1 MDFCTSQTRQNLMR
15 AFAGESQARNRYTFA
30 QAQMTAQKQFMLADL
45 FRFTADQEN
54 EHAEIFY
61 NHLKANCAGE
71 CEIQAA
77 YPVDEDTTDIGEI
90 LTAAASHEF
99 KEAGEIYKAFAAT
112 AREEGFAQIAQD
124 FENIA
129 SIESTHAQRFERMA
143 QLYKSGKLFSSDEST
158 KWICLNCGY
167 ILEGTQVP
175 QNCPVCHGDRGYYI
189 RLDMAD
195 WGLYR

>member
-1 MDFCTSQTRQNLMR
+1 MDLCNSQTRQNLMR
-15 AFAGESQARNRYTFA
+15 AFAGESQARSRYTFA
-30 QAQMTAQKQFMLADL
+30 QAQMIAQKQFMLADL
-45 FRFTADQEN
+45 FRFTADQEK

-61 NHLKANCAGE
+61 NHLKQNGAGE

-77 YPVDEDTTDIGEI
+77 YPVDEDTTDIAAI
-90 LTAAASHEF
+90 LTTAAQHEF
-99 KEAGEIYKAFAAT
+99 KESSEIYKDFAQT

-129 SIESTHAQRFERMA
+129 SIESTHGQRFERMA
-143 QLYKSGKLFSSDEST
+143 QLYKDGKLFCSDEST

>member
-1 MDFCTSQTRQNLMR
+1 MDLNSSKTKQNLMR

-30 QAQMTAQKQFMLADL
+30 QAQMIAQKQFMLADL
-45 FRFTADQEN
+45 FRFTADQEK

-61 NHLKANCAGE
+61 THLKQGGAGE
-71 CEIQAA
+71 TEIQAA
-77 YPVDEDTTDIGEI
+77 FPVDEDTSDIAC
-90 LTAAASHEF
+90 LLDSAAKHEF
-99 KEAGEIYKAFAAT
+99 KESSEIYKAFAQT
-112 AREEGFAQIAQD
+112 ARDEGFAQIAQD

-129 SIESTHAQRFERMA
+129 SIESTHGQRFERMA
-143 QLYKSGKLFSSDEST
+143 QLQKDGKLFSSDETT

-175 QNCPVCHGDRGYYI
+175 QNCPVCHGEQGYYI

>member
-1 MDFCTSQTRQNLMR
+1 MR

-30 QAQMTAQKQFMLADL
+30 QAQMIAQKQFMLADL
-45 FRFTADQEN
+45 FRFTADQEK

-61 NHLKANCAGE
+61 DHLKQNGAGE
-71 CEIQAA
+71 TEIQAA
-77 YPVDEDTTDIGEI
+77 YPVDEDSCDIACI
-90 LTAAASHEF
+90 LDSAASHEF
-99 KEAGEIYKAFAAT
+99 KESSEIYKAFAQT
-112 AREEGFAQIAQD
+112 ARDEGFAQIAQD

-129 SIESTHAQRFERMA
+129 SIESTHGQRFERMA
-143 QLYKSGKLFSSDEST
+143 QLQKDGKLFSSDETT

-175 QNCPVCHGDRGYYI
+175 QNCPVCHGEQGYYI

>member
-1 MDFCTSQTRQNLMR
+1 MEFCTSKTRENLMR

-30 QAQMTAQKQFMLADL
+30 QAQLIAQKQFMLADL
-45 FRFTADQEN
+45 FRFTADQEK

-61 NHLKANCAGE
+61 NHLKTNGAGE
-71 CEIQAA
+71 TEIQAA
-77 YPVDEDTTDIGEI
+77 FPVDENTADIAALLES
-90 LTAAASHEF
+90 AAAHEQ
-99 KEAGEIYKAFAAT
+99 KESAEIYPAFART
-112 AREEGFAQIAQD
+112 ARDEGFAQIAQD

-129 SIESTHAQRFERMA
+129 SIERTHGQRFAKMA
-143 QLYKSGKLFSSDEST
+143 QLYKSGTLFSSAESAQ
-158 KWICLNCGY
+158 WICLNCGY

-175 QNCPVCHGDRGYYI
+175 QNCPVCHGEQGYYI

>member
-1 MDFCTSQTRQNLMR
+1 MDFNTSKTRENLMR
-15 AFAGESQARNRYTFA
+15 AFAGESQARNRYTCA
-30 QAQMTAQKQFMLADL
+30 QAQMIAQKQFMLADL
-45 FRFTADQEN
+45 FRFTAEQEK

-61 NHLKANCAGE
+61 DHLKTNGAGE
-71 CEIQAA
+71 TQIQAA
-77 YPVDEDTTDIGEI
+77 FPVDKDSCDIACLLSES
-90 LTAAASHEF
+90 ASHEF
-99 KEAGEIYKAFAAT
+99 KESGEIYKTFAQT

-129 SIESTHAQRFERMA
+129 SIESTHGQRFERMA
-143 QLYKSGKLFSSDEST
+143 QLYKDGKLFSSDEST

-175 QNCPVCHGDRGYYI
+175 QNCPVCHGEQGYYI